1 MIDCEAVMR
10 ELWDFLD
17 GELPAERLALIDA
30 HVRLCD
36 RCGPHLRFERAFR
49 AALHRARQA
58 DGAPE
63 ALGERVRTAL
73 ATLGYQDP
81 R

>member
-1 MIDCEAVMR
+1 MIDCDAVMR

-17 GELPAERLALIDA
+17 GELPAERLSLIEA
-30 HVRLCD
+30 HVKLCD

-49 AALHRARQA
+49 SALHRAREHS
-58 DGAPE
+58 GASE
-63 ALGERVRTAL
+63 ALGARVRARL
-73 ATLGYQDP
+73 ATMGFQDP

>member
-1 MIDCEAVMR
+1 MIDCDAVMR

-17 GELPAERLALIDA
+17 GELPPERLAMIEA
-30 HVRLCD
+30 HVKLCD

-49 AALHRARQA
+49 MALHRARA
-58 DGAPE
+58 LTGAPA
-63 ALGERVRTAL
+63 ALGDRVRAALTAQ
-73 ATLGYQDP
+73 GFEDP